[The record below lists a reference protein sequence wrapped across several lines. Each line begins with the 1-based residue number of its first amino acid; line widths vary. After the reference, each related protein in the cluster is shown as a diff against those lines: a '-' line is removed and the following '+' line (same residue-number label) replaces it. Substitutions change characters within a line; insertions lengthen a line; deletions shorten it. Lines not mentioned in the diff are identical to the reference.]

1 MPPRR
6 DIRSTLIDDEA
17 LLGGGSS
24 ASRGD
29 SDYHHFSIDGSDAQD
44 QGSGV
49 VGTMKGWWADDRK
62 RKLIIGSTVAGVVLL
77 VIIIAIAAAASSR
90 EHHAGGGASSSSSS
104 TGGTMHHSSSS
115 SSTGGHTPSTGGA
128 SSGGSSGG
136 SSSGMPGY
144 SSSSSSSSLP
154 PPPDPDYPWLSTR
167 LPTYIRP
174 THYDL
179 FEVINID
186 QRVFAGTVDITLDI
200 TQPTSH
206 LVIHSVGHV
215 HSSVSFTG
223 SDGNRV
229 SLVPWTYTPNSYLV
243 LNFTDG
249 MVPAQRSANL
259 SFSFGGTLRTPA
271 VGLYLSSYRAYP
283 GAPLQYM
290 AITQFEER
298 GARMAF
304 PCFDE
309 PAMKA
314 TFSITITSQPQYPTV
329 LSNMPII
336 ATTVLPS
343 GETQTAFNKTVVM
356 STYLIAMAVTD
367 FAHREEI
374 TTCTTSGGYSA
385 NITTRVWA
393 PTGQYNATIIPA
405 RIAAAQI
412 AYYCQYFD
420 VPYPLPK
427 EDHILAPSWVGGAME
442 NWGLI
447 TYGSRALLWDPAIN
461 DVEQLIDVTVT
472 IAHEL
477 AHQWFG
483 NLVTASWWSSLWL
496 NEGFATFV
504 EYIGS
509 DYTNPELLMQDQF
522 ISLAQAEAMRYDS
535 GPRSHAIITD
545 DRPAGAFD
553 SISYAKGGSVIRM
566 MEGLLGRP
574 IFLAGIKNYLV
585 AKSYQNAVSTDL
597 FGYLDAAS
605 AQAGQNYNVTSFMA
619 QWTQRAGY
627 PLVNCSTTPA
637 DSNVLWSCTQSRFF
651 TYTVSQVDHTMWQI
665 PMSGSSS
672 RGAEWFGFWSE
683 LERGYMFTQPSDA
696 TWLKLNANS
705 TGFYRVLYD
714 QRTYAEL
721 SGVLNQP
728 QFGGVHHDD
737 RLGLVSDV
745 YVFAQQSL
753 LSYPQVLNISLFLQH
768 DRAFTVWQVAHPLLV
783 SLYERLRYTPARGFM
798 AGYMQQALS
807 TAAASIDV
815 TNSGKSAIAAD
826 ELLENAIGS
835 SLVRFNAAGKR
846 DAIQAIYKQLYNGWP
861 FDSFTDVDPNL
872 IELVLEVGVAEGGM
886 DDWVFVYENVWVQ
899 KLLNPDNDP
908 VPALSLEQTLFILST
923 PRTPSVLQSVL
934 NKLNTTFNAASFDSD
949 ETTALLIYIAYND
962 IGLDL
967 FNSWIQQPAL
977 ESGTP
982 AVLTALNATLSE
994 DNMRQLIASTLA
1006 LNFEDNTFDNLAAL
1020 YTSQLP
1026 YDVSGAIRVGRNAAV
1041 ANSRWQAQYYQ
1052 PVADYLL
1059 SQQWVR
1065 RDSSSSTGGSYER
1078 RTADGQ

>member
-1 MPPRR
+1 MAPRGGN
-6 DIRSTLIDDEA
+6 RSSLIDDEA
-17 LLGGGSS
+17 LLGSS
-24 ASRGD
+24 DSRN
-29 SDYHHFSIDGSDAQD
+29 SEYHHFSVDGSDAQRSD
-44 QGSGV
+44 SGV

-62 RKLIIGSTVAGVVLL
+62 RKLIIGAVVAGVVLL
-77 VIIIAIAAAASSR
+77 ILIIAIAAAVAHR
-90 EHHAGGGASSSSSS
+90 GGPPPPKHSSSSGVPP
-104 TGGTMHHSSSS
+104 TATSS

-128 SSGGSSGG
+128 SSSAGTSSGGSSGG
-136 SSSGMPGY
+136 SGGWSSG
-144 SSSSSSSSLP
+144 SSSSSLP
-154 PPPDPDYPWLSTR
+154 PPPSPDYPWLSSR

-186 QRVFAGTVDITLDI
+186 QRVFAGTVDIQLNI

-206 LVIHSVGHV
+206 LVLHWTGLF

-229 SLVPWTYTPNSYLV
+229 PLVPWMYRPNSYLV

-249 MVPAQRSANL
+249 MVPAQTSALL
-259 SFSFGGTLRTPA
+259 SIAFGGILRTDSTD
-271 VGLYLSSYRAYP
+271 GLYLSSYRAYA
-283 GAPLQYM
+283 GAPLQWM
-290 AITQFEER
+290 ASTQFEER

-309 PAMKA
+309 PSFKA
-314 TFSITITSQPQYPTV
+314 TFSITITSGPQYPTV
-329 LSNMPII
+329 LSNMPVI
-336 ATTVLPS
+336 ASTVLPS
-343 GETQTAFNKTVVM
+343 GEMRTTFNKTVVM

-367 FAHREEI
+367 YVYSEEI
-374 TTCTTSGGYSA
+374 STCTTSDGYSA

-393 PTGQYNATIIPA
+393 YSGSINATIIPA
-405 RIAAAQI
+405 RMAAAQI

-427 EDHILAPSWVGGAME
+427 EDHIVIPSFAPGAME

-447 TYGSRALLWDPAIN
+447 TYLASTLLWDSAVN
-461 DVEQLIDVTVT
+461 NVRQLQRVSSV
-472 IAHEL
+472 IAHEQG
-477 AHQWFG
+477 HMWFG
-483 NLVTASWWSSLWL
+483 NLVTAAWWSELWL
-496 NEGFATFV
+496 NEGFATFC
-504 EYIGS
+504 EYIGVDRS
-509 DYTNPELLMQDQF
+509 NPELLITDQF
-522 ISLAQAEAMRYDS
+522 VSVAQRTALIFDS
-535 GPRSHAIITD
+535 GPNTHPIIDT
-545 DRPAGAFD
+545 RYSSG
-553 SISYAKGGSVIRM
+553 ITYAKGGSVIRM
-566 MEGLLGRP
+566 MEGLLTRP
-574 IFLAGIKNYLV
+574 VFLSGIKAYLL

-597 FGYLDAAS
+597 FGFLDAAS

-619 QWTQRAGY
+619 QWTQRPGY
-627 PLVNCSTTPA
+627 PLVNCTTTPA
-637 DSNVLWSCTQSRFF
+637 DTNILWNCTQSRFF
-651 TYTVSQVDHTMWQI
+651 TYGAGVVDRTQWEI
-665 PMSGSSS
+665 PVTGSSS
-672 RGAEWFGFWSE
+672 RGVEWFGLWSE

-721 SGVLNQP
+721 SAVLNQP

-768 DRAFTVWQVAHPLLV
+768 DRAFTVWQVAHPSLV
-783 SLYERLRYTPARGFM
+783 ALYERLRYTPARGVM
-798 AGYMQQALS
+798 AAYMQQALS

-815 TNSGKSAIAAD
+815 THTSTATAAD

-861 FDSFTDVDPNL
+861 FDSFTDIDPNL
-872 IELVLEVGVAEGGM
+872 IGLVLEVGVAEGGM

-908 VPALSLEQTLFILST
+908 VPALSQFQTLAILAA

-934 NKLNTTFNAASFDSD
+934 NKLNTTFNAVLFNGDD
-949 ETTALLIYIAYND
+949 TTTLLRYIAAND
-962 IGLDL
+962 LGLSL

-982 AVLTALNATLSE
+982 AVLTALNATLSA
-994 DNMRQLIASTLA
+994 DNMRQLIANTLA
-1006 LNFEDNTFDNLAAL
+1006 LNDDDATVTRLATL
-1020 YTSQLP
+1020 YTAQLP
-1026 YDVSGAIRVGRNAAV
+1026 YDVSGAIRLGRSTAL
-1041 ANSRWQAQYYQ
+1041 ANSQWRARHYQ
-1052 PVADYLL
+1052 LVADYLL

-1065 RDSSSSTGGSYER
+1065 RDTSSSSSTGGSSD
-1078 RTADGQ
+1078 TQSGHVH